1 MCKLVVST
9 IIYPN
14 KNPAL
19 PSQAFPPF
27 HHIPSIHWGYNRCS
41 GTGGED
47 RLSRSWLEA
56 IANDTRC
63 PHLTERNDTK
73 ATPLQLTTIYFTSLF
88 WHVVISSLIK
98 FCLIGFLPFFQVWP
112 GVASKHTFP
121 VEARKKKIQ
130 IIMQLVPSR
139 GSSASVETLD
149 ADTPFK
155 ASKEGDNVRCCICAV
170 SFFGLNGIAGKLK
183 TRHWWREF
191 EIAWCER
198 LMLQTVV

>member
-1 MCKLVVST
+1 MCLVFLPKSNQFVCFSRGSERKKDT
-9 IIYPN
+9 FLPDLSSIDISYIYIPIDINRINDITTCVNWWFQPLYPN

-98 FCLIGFLPFFQVWP
+98 FCLTGFLPFYQV
-112 GVASKHTFP
+112 
-121 VEARKKKIQ
+121 
-130 IIMQLVPSR
+130 
-139 GSSASVETLD
+139 
-149 ADTPFK
+149 
-155 ASKEGDNVRCCICAV
+155 
-170 SFFGLNGIAGKLK
+170 
-183 TRHWWREF
+183 
-191 EIAWCER
+191 
-198 LMLQTVV
+198 